1 MYSAYIIIFEECA
14 EKEVILFV
22 NKLINIGSSPIQ
34 PVLKILL
41 KDKTTKKNIIWAT
54 DTYEDLGKGF
64 FDKEQITPWVLF
76 QHADMVKP
84 RIQKSLET
92 QQLRT
97 RKKAE
102 VFTPAWLC
110 NKMNN
115 YCDEEWFNRR
125 NVFNIENEDHTWT
138 VVEEPIVF
146 PSQQRRKKPLWQCY
160 VDSRRLEIACGEAPY
175 LVSRYDVSTGKRI
188 YPLKKRIGQLDRKL
202 RIVDENTSAYDE
214 WLKWAIR
221 AIESCYGYEYQG
233 DNLLIARI
241 NFLLTFVDYYEERW
255 AKKPPKALLSR
266 IANKIAWN
274 LWQMDG
280 LKDTVPLGKP
290 FRKYHQESLFDMNEE
305 NSEEREAI
313 PCEIQDWRGHAYP
326 LFRKLKEKGFM
337 KKLFDFVIGNPP
349 YQSENSLNGRQPPVY
364 NTFMDAADDVAN
376 VVELITP
383 ARFLFN
389 AGQTPKA
396 WNQKKLN
403 DSHFKVLK
411 YYSEANEVFTDKE
424 IKGGG

>member
-1 MYSAYIIIFEECA
+1 MD
-14 EKEVILFV
+14 
-22 NKLINIGSSPIQ
+22 KLIDISSSPIQ
-34 PVLKILL
+34 TVLKILL
-41 KDKTTKKNIIWAT
+41 QDKTTKKNIIWAT

-64 FDKEQITPWVLF
+64 SDKEEITPWVLF
-76 QHADMVKP
+76 QHADMVRP
-84 RIQKSLET
+84 RIQKSLEA
-92 QQLRT
+92 QQERT

-115 YCDEEWFNRR
+115 YCDEEWFDRK
-125 NVFNIENEDHTWT
+125 NVFNIENEDHTWM
-138 VVEEPIVF
+138 VVEESVTF
-146 PSQQRRKKPLWQCY
+146 PPQKKRKKRLWQRY
-160 VDSRRLEIACGEAPY
+160 VDSRRLEITCGEAPY
-175 LVSRYDVSTGKRI
+175 LVSRYDASTGERI
-188 YPLKKRIGQLDRKL
+188 YPLKNRIGQLDRKL
-202 RIVDENTSAYDE
+202 RIVNENTSTYDE

-241 NFLLTFVDYYEERW
+241 NFLLTFVDYYEARW
-255 AKKPPKALLSR
+255 AEKPPKALLSR
-266 IANKIAWN
+266 VANKIAWN

-290 FRKYHQESLFDMNEE
+290 YRKYHQESLFDMNEE
-305 NSEEREAI
+305 SSEEREAI

-326 LFRKLKEKGFM
+326 LFKKLKEKGTM

-403 DSHFKVLK
+403 DSHFKILK
-411 YYSEANEVFTDKE
+411 YYSEANEVFANTE
-424 IKGGG
+424 IKGGSNFLS